1 MKRQIRR
8 GVFET
13 NSSSTHS
20 LTMCSRDTYSKW
32 ERGEVYRH
40 SWRENFKTREE
51 IIEELKTK
59 KIWNSEELKYPDVDW
74 DNTDEVNDIIRDN
87 EWETEEEFWDNSE
100 LETFSESYTTEGGE
114 EIIAFGYYGYDG

>member
-40 SWRENFKTREE
+40 SWRENFKTALRKKSEVFLFFFHLCPNSNCSNFSIPLTAILE
-51 IIEELKTK
+51 PNGGLVKTISK
-59 KIWNSEELKYPDVDW
+59 EPNLIS
-74 DNTDEVNDIIRDN
+74 
-87 EWETEEEFWDNSE
+87 F
-100 LETFSESYTTEGGE
+100 
-114 EIIAFGYYGYDG
+114 